1 MYRAQFGEFVWLKG
15 LKTRRSTTRT
25 RFSQYFVERARE
37 PASLGT
43 LPSDNGDVHENVD
56 KRFQRTDRRPS
67 SNRDSQVNLKVG
79 RFTSWQGRQRNVQK
93 SVTRAEFLFFSLNLL
108 LFYVLVAVAVAVV
121 VS

>member
-1 MYRAQFGEFVWLKG
+1 M
-15 LKTRRSTTRT
+15 
-25 RFSQYFVERARE
+25 ERARE